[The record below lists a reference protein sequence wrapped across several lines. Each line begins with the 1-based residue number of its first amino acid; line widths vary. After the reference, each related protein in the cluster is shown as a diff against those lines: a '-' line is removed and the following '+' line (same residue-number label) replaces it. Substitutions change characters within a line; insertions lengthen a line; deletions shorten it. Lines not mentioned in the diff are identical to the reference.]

1 MRSILNC
8 ATFSKMFYKF
18 LMRGNTKRLR
28 CFFAALLV
36 SFSLFG
42 AEGGLVLY
50 VDAAAK
56 TSGGKGTSDSPF
68 GSLERAVAA
77 AHTHIST
84 QAAAVQ
90 QAQPMPIAIVLR
102 SNVFVEEAVFLTVPI
117 RLHGSNTPTITFGA
131 NAGFVV
137 DKTTLEIEDCALKRS
152 EPFTEPRTVPV
163 LYGSSAAIV
172 LNGVSVTLK
181 EGGDAVILR
190 DESRFA
196 CTDTSFTSEQSAQA
210 VLIRAEKSSVDT
222 VRSSFSVSGLMALC
236 FDFAKTQGSLTE
248 TVCTIAAQ
256 YTGRLAE
263 LVDSTVQMQKVRC
276 SYTSP
281 LFKTMD
287 SAILADKASKVE
299 SQGNIEV
306 TGFAKSLVRK

>member
-8 ATFSKMFYKF
+8 AKFSKMFYNTI
-18 LMRGNTKRLR
+18 MRENSKRLR
-28 CFFAALLV
+28 CFVAALLV

-42 AEGGLVLY
+42 AESGLVLY

-68 GSLERAVAA
+68 VSLERAVAA
-77 AHTHIST
+77 AHTHIN
-84 QAAAVQ
+84 Q
-90 QAQPMPIAIVLR
+90 QASSAQQGQPMPVAIVLR
-102 SNVFVEEAVFLTVPI
+102 SNVFVEEALFLTVPMRI
-117 RLHGSNTPTITFGA
+117 QGINNPTITFGA
-131 NAGFVV
+131 NAGFVI
-137 DKTTLEIEDCALKRS
+137 DKTALEIAECVIKRS

-163 LYGSSAAIV
+163 LYGSSASIA
-172 LNGVSVTLK
+172 LHGVSVTLK

-236 FDFAKTQGSLTE
+236 FDFVETQGTLTE

-263 LVDSTVQMQKVRC
+263 LVDSTVQMQKVQC

-281 LFKTMD
+281 LFQTMD

-299 SQGNIEV
+299 SQGNVDV
-306 TGFAKSLVRK
+306 TGFMKSLVRK